1 MKIRFCGYNVI
12 HCAHSH
18 CFMNWLNQLLQAGTE
33 LNHSRHQRA
42 RQARQVLIK
51 TFTLRSIQIV
61 YSAHCLCHIT
71 KIPRIF
77 K

>member
-1 MKIRFCGYNVI
+1 MKIRFRGYNVI
-12 HCAHSH
+12 HCAHSR

-33 LNHSRHQRA
+33 LNHSRQRA

-51 TFTLRSIQIV
+51 TFALRSIQIV
-61 YSAHCLCHIT
+61 YSAHCLHHVT
-71 KIPRIF
+71 KILCIF